1 MYCFLDESSSILI
14 TNSSTTIP
22 SSNILDPLQEL
33 FVTTTS
39 HNKTKINTDIA
50 NINQDLVDA
59 FSLSNKISTNSNEMM
74 SNEKI
79 LALFDTPQISTSVQ
93 KPYRSNHEL

>member
-1 MYCFLDESSSILI
+1 MYWFFLDESSSILI
-14 TNSSTTIP
+14 TNSSTTVP
-22 SSNILDPLQEL
+22 SSNI
-33 FVTTTS
+33 TTTS

-59 FSLSNKISTNSNEMM
+59 FSSSNKISTNNNGMM